1 MSPYTRGPVFAIVDG
16 WNVAECKAPG
26 WEVEGWVNKFHGFRT
41 DCACMF
47 MQRSAGSCRV
57 GFCGVVRNS
66 HKTRGFRGGR
76 TRDRT
81 LDLSRVK
88 GGRRADYRFD
98 ITQLSDALVLWWAD
112 SGPMGDQH
120 VGRNHD
126 ATDAQPGQRRTVRC

>member
-1 MSPYTRGPVFAIVDG
+1 LSRNDFAPHGETTTRAERTGKCTPLCAFEKVSDFIDG
-16 WNVAECKAPG
+16 Y
-26 WEVEGWVNKFHGFRT
+26 
-41 DCACMF
+41 
-47 MQRSAGSCRV
+47 
-57 GFCGVVRNS
+57 
-66 HKTRGFRGGR
+66 GGR

-120 VGRNHD
+120 AGRNHD
-126 ATDAQPGQRRTVRC
+126 ATDAQRGQRRTGRC